1 MMVYEVG
8 AKGTEE
14 LTERFKN
21 KKDTEDYYMGLCY
34 SYDVE
39 VWFSEVEVDDEE

>member
-21 KKDTEDYYMGLCY
+21 KKDAEDYYM
-34 SYDVE
+34 
-39 VWFSEVEVDDEE
+39 